1 LINKMKKETILI
13 DIGERKKA
21 QLIAPTP
28 KKSGKVPTDE
38 NGYSTKGKFKGW
50 KVTVGGGFEH

>member
-1 LINKMKKETILI
+1 MKKETILI

-21 QLIAPTP
+21 QLIAPNP

-38 NGYSTKGKFKGW
+38 NGYPTKGKFKGW